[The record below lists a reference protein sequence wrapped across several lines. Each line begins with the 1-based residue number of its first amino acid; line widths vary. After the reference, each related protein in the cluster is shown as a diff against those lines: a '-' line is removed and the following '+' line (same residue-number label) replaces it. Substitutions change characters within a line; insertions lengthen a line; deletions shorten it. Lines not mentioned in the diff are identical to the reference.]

1 MSLARAV
8 TFLCLAAILVV
19 LAVLAAAG
27 GWFGLGSTEQTCEA
41 IHWRGSQCEALR
53 PEPR

>member
-8 TFLCLAAILVV
+8 TFLCLAAILAV

-27 GWFGLGSTEQTCEA
+27 GWFGLGSQTHTCET
-41 IHWRGSQCEALR
+41 IHWRGAQCEALR
-53 PEPR
+53 ESR